1 MIKSPSW
8 CLTGVL
14 ASLLVAGCASRGPVG
29 ASDIDSSAAVPV
41 SSVSQTALPPLD
53 SSEVDKFSQS
63 DDGTL
68 AVAEAASEQVE
79 EEAAAYQSA
88 EFSNQISNNTL
99 AVNSKMLGS
108 WVVQSRG
115 AEKADRLSKL
125 TALANRLFDH
135 SESAPSQV
143 CQVQFGSD
151 PVEGGY
157 KADGA
162 ASCPTMLFMLESW
175 RPYGDKV
182 ILKNHMGDEILRL
195 TSRSG
200 EMWVGVDDEGQTF
213 TLERPQGS

>member
-1 MIKSPSW
+1 M
-8 CLTGVL
+8 
-14 ASLLVAGCASRGPVG
+14 LVAGCASRGPGGTSNV
-29 ASDIDSSAAVPV
+29 DSALAVPV
-41 SSVSQTALPPLD
+41 SSVSQSALPPLE
-53 SSEVDKFSQS
+53 SSDADKFSQS
-63 DDGTL
+63 DDGAL
-68 AVAEAASEQVE
+68 VVAEAASEQVE

-88 EFSNQISNNTL
+88 EFSNQISSSAV

-195 TSRSG
+195 SSRSG
-200 EMWVGVDDEGQTF
+200 DLWVGVDEQGQTF
-213 TLERPQGS
+213 TLERPEGS